1 MVALC
6 NRATIM
12 KKTLIQRAAELMMN
26 MHHLECG
33 LVHIDHIL
41 EASPVI
47 KMWPARLP
55 ASVIVPRTVAAVTG
69 NIMHSLPT
77 LNQPGVPLTTSNFVS
92 QLHSSVCSS
101 SMICYIQKKYGD
113 KV

>member
-1 MVALC
+1 
-6 NRATIM
+6 
-12 KKTLIQRAAELMMN
+12 
-26 MHHLECG
+26 
-33 LVHIDHIL
+33 
-41 EASPVI
+41 
-47 KMWPARLP
+47 
-55 ASVIVPRTVAAVTG
+55 
-69 NIMHSLPT
+69 MHSLPT